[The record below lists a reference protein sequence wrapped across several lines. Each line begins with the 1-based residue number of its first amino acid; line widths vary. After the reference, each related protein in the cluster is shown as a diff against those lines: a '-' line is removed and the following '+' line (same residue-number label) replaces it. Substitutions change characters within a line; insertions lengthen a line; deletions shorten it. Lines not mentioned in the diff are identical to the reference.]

1 MLDFNDFPLIL
12 ASTSPRRQELLA
24 KLGHPFRVISAEI
37 DERIDDDEPPHDYI
51 MRMVRSKA
59 QRAVDDIE
67 QGVVITADTI
77 GVINGQILTKPIDK
91 AHAFAMWSQ
100 LSDNTHKIW
109 TAVAMTVVKGGQIVK
124 QTTFKVS
131 TEVTF
136 TKLTEQMKERY
147 WRTGEPC
154 DKAGAYAIQGGA
166 AAWVKSIHGSYTNVV
181 GLPLAETLALLDDMQ
196 GISH

>member
-24 KLGHPFRVISAEI
+24 KLGYPFTIITAEI
-37 DERIDDDEPPHDYI
+37 DEGIYEGEAPQDYI
-51 MRMVRSKA
+51 GRMVHTKA
-59 QRAVDDIE
+59 QRAVCDIE
-67 QGVVITADTI
+67 QGVIITADTI

-91 AHAFAMWSQ
+91 AHAFTMWEL
-100 LSDNTHKIW
+100 LSNNTHEIW
-109 TAVAMTVVKGGQIVK
+109 TAVAMSVVKDGQIIQQK
-124 QTTFKVS
+124 TLKVS

-136 TKLTEQMKERY
+136 IKLTEQMKEKY

-166 AAWVKSIHGSYTNVV
+166 MAWVRAINGSYTNVV
-181 GLPLAETLALLDDMQ
+181 GLPLSEVAELLDEMAV
-196 GISH
+196 